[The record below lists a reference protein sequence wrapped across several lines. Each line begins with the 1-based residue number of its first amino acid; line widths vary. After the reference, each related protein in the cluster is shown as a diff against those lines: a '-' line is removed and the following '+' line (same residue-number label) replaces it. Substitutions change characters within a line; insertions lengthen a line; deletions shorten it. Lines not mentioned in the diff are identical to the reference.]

1 MLIEMKVLIIEDE
14 KHTANG
20 LAKMLKSIEKD
31 IEILNIIG
39 SVEETIEYLSEQP
52 VLDLIFMDIQLSDGI
67 SFEIFSEIKVE
78 YPVIFTTSYD
88 EYAIKA
94 FQVNS
99 VDYLLK
105 PIDNA
110 ALQKSLDKYK
120 KIYSKNTQNQQI
132 EQMLSQISFVQK
144 EYKTRVMVKTPK
156 GFITLQIEEVAY
168 FYIDVQM
175 LFVKTHDNRR
185 YSIDKTLDEL
195 EKALNPKKFFR
206 LNRQFIASIDAIGD
220 MNNFFNSTIKI
231 ELKPPIDK
239 EIIVSR
245 YNIKEFKEW
254 LDV

>member
-1 MLIEMKVLIIEDE
+1 MKVLIIEDE
-14 KHTANG
+14 IHTANG
-20 LAKMLKSIEKD
+20 LAKMLKTIEKD

-52 VLDLIFMDIQLSDGI
+52 ALDLIFMDIQLSDGI

-105 PIDNA
+105 PIEQA
-110 ALQKSLDKYK
+110 ALQKSLDKFK
-120 KIYSKNTQNQQI
+120 KLYSKTTQNQQI

-144 EYKTRVMVKTPK
+144 EYKSRVLVKTAK
-156 GFITLQIEEVAY
+156 GLLTLQIEDIAY
-168 FYIDVQM
+168 FYIDNQM
-175 LFVKTHDNRR
+175 VFVKTNDNSR
-185 YSIDKTLDEL
+185 YPIDKTMDEM
-195 EKALNPKKFFR
+195 EKLLNPKKFFR
-206 LNRQFIASIDAIGD
+206 INRQFIASINSIGTIH
-220 MNNFFNSTIKI
+220 NFFNNTLKI
-231 ELKPPIDK
+231 ELKPAIDK